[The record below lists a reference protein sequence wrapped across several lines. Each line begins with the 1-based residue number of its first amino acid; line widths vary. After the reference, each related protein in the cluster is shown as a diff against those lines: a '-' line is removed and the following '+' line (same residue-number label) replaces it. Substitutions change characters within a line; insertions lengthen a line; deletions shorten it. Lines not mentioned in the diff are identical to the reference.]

1 MTTMF
6 RPTWLMIKQHN
17 KTGFKYFCKT
27 MCYDPIQYLGSGTVW
42 RRHLRKHGKDV
53 TTIWHQLFTSE
64 KELVEFATKFS
75 IENNIVEAK
84 DDNGNKLWANLI
96 PENGLDGGYPGIPLS
111 AQQRER
117 LCDEWLVSLPSGEE
131 IVITNML
138 EFCKQHG
145 LNPSTMSAVARGYRG
160 HHKSYKCR
168 KLTNN
173 RDVVYEYKEYVY
185 MTAEEKSKINSESV
199 KKAKERLALPKIEYD
214 EVVYY
219 SMKKAM
225 KETGLSRYLLVKNG
239 KLLRN
244 N

>member
-1 MTTMF
+1 
-6 RPTWLMIKQHN
+6 
-17 KTGFKYFCKT
+17 
-27 MCYDPIQYLGSGTVW
+27 MCYDPIQYLGSGTLW

-111 AQQRER
+111 DQQKER

-131 IVITNML
+131 IVIKNML
-138 EFCKQHG
+138 EFCRQHD

-160 HHKSYKCR
+160 QHKNYKCR

-214 EVVYY
+214 GVVYY
-219 SMKKAM
+219 SMEKAM